1 MLMEFLKI
9 KSKLAGSFLLFIVL
23 AFLIVANG
31 EAAKMFE
38 KGETFKYEIKKFGIK
53 AGEATLEFEG
63 PTRIYEKDALLII
76 FTSKG
81 FNFYDQEKIYL
92 DPQTFYPIAVNRDL
106 DIFGKKEK
114 IEEKYDAL
122 KGMVTIS
129 KMVKGKLQEMTINKD
144 LPLDNLYCFIY
155 RLRNLSNLKVGYSF
169 DIVLPTA
176 DVRISV
182 KEKRKFKAMGKKFNT
197 FFMQS
202 VPKKYRIWFDDS
214 EAMVPLRIDGAVG
227 FGKTSMV
234 LTEIS
239 HGGKIK

>member
-9 KSKLAGSFLLFIVL
+9 KSKFTLAFLLFIVL
-23 AFLIVANG
+23 AFLNITNS
-31 EAAKMFE
+31 EAVSNLT
-38 KGETFKYEIKKFGIK
+38 KGETFKYAIKKFGMK
-53 AGEATLEFEG
+53 AGEATLEFKG
-63 PTRIYEKDALLII
+63 TSPIYGKDALLIV

-81 FNFYDQEKIYL
+81 FHFYDQEKIYL
-92 DPQTFYPIAVNRDL
+92 DPKTFYPIAVKRDL
-106 DIFGKKEK
+106 DIFGNKEQ

-122 KGMVTIS
+122 KGTVIIS
-129 KMVKGKLQEMTINKD
+129 KMVKGKLEELTIKKD

-176 DVRISV
+176 DVKIAV
-182 KEKRKFKAMGKKFNT
+182 KEKRRFKAMGKKFNT

-214 EAMVPLRIDGAVG
+214 DSMVPLRIDGAVG

-239 HGGKIK
+239 HGGKVK

>member
-1 MLMEFLKI
+1 MLMDFMKI
-9 KSKLAGSFLLFIVL
+9 KNKFALVCLLFISVS
-23 AFLIVANG
+23 FLNIAKS

-38 KGETFKYEIKKFGIK
+38 KGETFKYEINQLGIK
-53 AGEATLEFEG
+53 AGEATLEFKG
-63 PTRIYEKDALLII
+63 TSRIYGKDALLIV

-81 FNFYDQEKIYL
+81 FNFYDQEEIYF

-114 IEEKYDAL
+114 IEERYDAPN
-122 KGMVTIS
+122 GTVTIS
-129 KMVKGKLQEMTINKD
+129 KMVKGELEELKIKKD

-155 RLRNLSNLKVGYSF
+155 RLRERSSLRVGNSF
-169 DIVLPTA
+169 DILLPTA
-176 DVRISV
+176 DVKISV
-182 KEKRKFKAMGKKFNT
+182 EDKRVFKVMGKKFNT

-214 EAMVPLRIDGAVG
+214 DAMVPLRIDGAIG

-239 HGGKIK
+239 HGGKTK